1 MTKLGVTMPVGNQH
15 FHTQW
20 FSSFLSGTQQERH
33 RLIICCTAD
42 FVRVTECYPQ
52 KGMVLYIN
60 IKNKLYKKFS
70 LSILYKPE
78 RISHRVEGD
87 QVTRFV
93 SQVRANRL
101 AIFCAEGFIQ
111 EAEVPILAAFL
122 SDPFS
127 TGTRCVVDFPS
138 RFDVIVIGGGH
149 AGTEAALAAAR
160 MGVKT
165 LLLTHN
171 VETLGQMSCNP
182 AIGGIGKSH
191 LVKEIDALGGAMA
204 TATDKG
210 GIQFRILNS
219 RKGPAVRATRAQ
231 ADRVLYK
238 AAVREILENQANLWI
253 FQQAADDLIVENAEV
268 KGVVTQMGLR
278 FHADSVV
285 LTTGTFLGGLIHI
298 GMQNYSGGRAGD
310 PPSIALAHRLRELP
324 LRVGRLKTGTPPRID
339 GRSVDF
345 SVMTEQ
351 PGDTPTPLMSFLG
364 KREHQPQQISC
375 WITHTNARTHE
386 IIAANLDRSP
396 MYSGVIEGVGPRY
409 CPSIED
415 KIHRFADKDS
425 HQVFIEPEG
434 LTTHELYP
442 NGISTSLPFDVQLQV
457 VRSIRGMENAHIMR
471 PGYAIEYDYFDPR
484 DLKYSLETKV
494 IGGLFFAGQINGTTG
509 YEEAGAQGLL
519 AGCNAALRAQGKEPW
534 CPRRDEAYIG
544 VLVDDL
550 ITLGTQEPYRM
561 FTSRA
566 EYRLILRED
575 NADLRLTEK
584 GRELGL
590 VDDERWAAFEA
601 KREGIVQE
609 EQRLKSTWVR
619 PGTPQGEAI
628 AARFGTPL
636 AHEYNL
642 LNLLARPEIDYAT
655 LVELTEGP
663 VVDNQVAEQVEIKT
677 KYAGYIDRQQD
688 EIAKLRASEDT
699 KLPDDLDYSAIS
711 GLSKEIQFK
720 LGNTRPATLGQAGR
734 IPGVT
739 PAAIS
744 LLLIHLKKRSA
755 GQKLEQSA

>member
-1 MTKLGVTMPVGNQH
+1 M
-15 FHTQW
+15 
-20 FSSFLSGTQQERH
+20 
-33 RLIICCTAD
+33 
-42 FVRVTECYPQ
+42 
-52 KGMVLYIN
+52 
-60 IKNKLYKKFS
+60 
-70 LSILYKPE
+70 
-78 RISHRVEGD
+78 
-87 QVTRFV
+87 
-93 SQVRANRL
+93 
-101 AIFCAEGFIQ
+101 
-111 EAEVPILAAFL
+111 
-122 SDPFS
+122 
-127 TGTRCVVDFPS
+127 DFPS

-204 TATDKG
+204 IATDRG

-253 FQQAADDLIVENAEV
+253 FQQAADDLIVENAQV

-298 GMQNYSGGRAGD
+298 GLQNYSGGRAGD

-364 KREHQPQQISC
+364 KREHQPKQISC

-442 NGISTSLPFDVQLQV
+442 NGISTSLPFDVQLEI
-457 VRSIRGMENAHIMR
+457 VRSIRGMENAHIVR

-494 IGGLFFAGQINGTTG
+494 IAGLFFAGQINGTTG

-519 AGCNAALRAQGKEPW
+519 AGCNAALRAQGKEAW
-534 CPRRDEAYIG
+534 CPSRDEAYIG

-590 VDDERWAAFEA
+590 IDDERWAAFEA

-619 PGTPQGEAI
+619 PGTPQGDAI

-655 LVELTEGP
+655 LVELTDAP

-699 KLPDDLDYSAIS
+699 KLPDDLDYASIS

-720 LGNTRPATLGQAGR
+720 LGNTRPATLGQASR

>member
-1 MTKLGVTMPVGNQH
+1 M
-15 FHTQW
+15 
-20 FSSFLSGTQQERH
+20 
-33 RLIICCTAD
+33 
-42 FVRVTECYPQ
+42 
-52 KGMVLYIN
+52 
-60 IKNKLYKKFS
+60 
-70 LSILYKPE
+70 
-78 RISHRVEGD
+78 
-87 QVTRFV
+87 
-93 SQVRANRL
+93 
-101 AIFCAEGFIQ
+101 
-111 EAEVPILAAFL
+111 
-122 SDPFS
+122 
-127 TGTRCVVDFPS
+127 DFPS

-160 MGVKT
+160 IGVKT

-204 TATDKG
+204 TATDKS
-210 GIQFRILNS
+210 GIQFRVLNS

-238 AAVREILENQANLWI
+238 AAVRETLENQANLWI
-253 FQQAADDLIVENAEV
+253 FQQAADDLIVEADQV
-268 KGVVTQMGLR
+268 KGVITQMGLR
-278 FHADSVV
+278 FFAESVV

-298 GMQNYSGGRAGD
+298 GLQNYSGGRAGD
-310 PPSIALAHRLRELP
+310 PPSIALAARLRELP

-351 PGDTPTPLMSFLG
+351 PGDCPIPPMSFLG
-364 KREHQPQQISC
+364 HAAQHPEQVSC

-442 NGISTSLPFDVQLQV
+442 NGISTSLPFDVQLQIV
-457 VRSIRGMENAHIMR
+457 QSIRGMEQAHIIR

-509 YEEAGAQGLL
+509 YEEAGVQGLL
-519 AGCNAALRAQGKEPW
+519 AGTNAALRAQGKDSW
-534 CPRRDEAYIG
+534 CPRRDEAYLG

-584 GRELGL
+584 GRDLGL
-590 VDDERWAAFEA
+590 VDDVRWAAFER
-601 KREGIVQE
+601 KRESILQE
-609 EQRLKSTWVR
+609 EQRLKSIWVR
-619 PGTPQGEAI
+619 PATPQGDAI
-628 AARFGTPL
+628 AERFGTPL
-636 AHEYNL
+636 THEYSL
-642 LNLLARPEIDYAT
+642 LNLLARPEIDYRS
-655 LVELTEGP
+655 LVELTGAGVEDP
-663 VVDNQVAEQVEIKT
+663 QVAEQVEIKT
-677 KYAGYIDRQQD
+677 KYAGYIDRQQE
-688 EIAKLRASEDT
+688 EIARLRASEGVV
-699 KLPDDLDYSAIS
+699 LPAELDYATIS
-711 GLSKEIQFK
+711 GLSKEIQHK
-720 LGNTRPATLGQAGR
+720 LSQARPETLGQASR

-739 PAAIS
+739 PAAVS
-744 LLLIHLKKRSA
+744 LLMIHLKKRSA